1 MDFDSSYIDTM
12 TKDLSQREALEICI
26 DITHHNFS
34 ENFTVDEGDIP
45 SALLY
50 FHTLIDKIEEKRQGL
65 SSIDPVI
72 HESIAALFYL
82 RSMVIKLSGIEPY

>member
-1 MDFDSSYIDTM
+1 MIFASSYIDTM

-34 ENFTVDEGDIP
+34 ENFTVNKDDIP

-65 SSIDPVI
+65 SSIDPVV
-72 HESIAALFYL
+72 HESIAALIYL
-82 RSMVIKLSGIEPY
+82 RNMVISLSDVKDK